1 MSQDSSSISTIWHL
15 ICSEAEK
22 SERAWLNS
30 LVAVELDQKNNILYL
45 QAPNEFARKRVDTRL
60 KSWIQAQIMN
70 RFGKN
75 LDIIVEINNQLESAI
90 DREPVT
96 IHRFKIDPNAEASY
110 ADLADLDAHTISK
123 REQKPEA
130 IGNFNPKFTFDS
142 FVAGP
147 SNNFAYSAALR
158 VAEDPSA
165 VFNPLMIYGGSGLGK
180 THLLHAIGHYIN
192 QYHPDLVV
200 RYVSTEE
207 MTNEFLNAID
217 QSSKDKSLRE
227 KFRRAYRSVDVL
239 LVDDIQFLE
248 NKTQTQEEFF
258 HTFNA
263 LHLANKQIVLTS
275 DRKPSTLELLEDR
288 LRSRFEMGLTTDVQL
303 PDLETRMMILKR
315 KAQAEGIELNNEI
328 LEYIASGNFTNIR
341 ELEGSLIRVSA
352 YASLNRT
359 EIDIHTAK
367 AALKDYQNDQNTVID
382 PREIVRLTAE
392 FYGITFEQITGSSR
406 TATIAMARQVA
417 MYLCREMTETSF
429 PKIGHIF
436 NRDHT
441 TVIHG
446 EKRVRKLISSDR
458 LAFDQIVQLT
468 NRIREEYR

>member
-1 MSQDSSSISTIWHL
+1 MSQDSSSINTIWHL

-30 LVAVELDQKNNILYL
+30 LVAVELDQKNNVLYL

-60 KSWIQAQIMN
+60 KSWIQSQILN
-70 RFGKN
+70 RFGRDI
-75 LDIIVEINNQLESAI
+75 DIIVEINDKLESAI

-96 IHRFKIDPNAEASY
+96 IQKFRVDSNIESSY
-110 ADLADLDAHTISK
+110 SDLTAGNIKEIKSTT
-123 REQKPEA
+123 

-180 THLLHAIGHYIN
+180 THLLHAIGHYVN

-359 EIDIHTAK
+359 KIDINTAK